1 MRIHGLGWMSL
12 TILTMVVT
20 SYGATL
26 PVRAKTTLAIPD
38 ISEWQGRLSAADV
51 RHLKSKVAFVINR
64 RQYGADYVDP
74 DATNN
79 TDLYVRYGIPFG
91 EYDFSQFTGVK
102 SARLEARDFYA
113 RSNKHARFYVLDFE
127 INTVKHGTTNAAV
140 DAWVAQM
147 RALTN
152 KKLIFYSY
160 ASFATA
166 YANQARQRFNAQWIA
181 AYNSRGPAIPCALW
195 QYTDSARIPGIMT
208 NVDNSKLFSRVHP
221 LSWWTGATS
230 TTPTVAV
237 VTKPVAPVTVV
248 KRAATKPVTVKATR
262 ARAHR
267 VVEQHRQQPVHKVD
281 RSTKRSVRAAQPR
294 RVRVKAVKKSRLT
307 RTTVKATYYHRMPRQ
322 RRVRI
327 RQTTHQYRTVTFNQR
342 ERLHQKLQRGQRI
355 KVDQIGHRANGSWYF
370 RSNHGR
376 YFTANRKVVAE

>member
-51 RHLKSKVAFVINR
+51 RQLKSKVAFVINR

-127 INTVKHGTTNAAV
+127 IDTVKHGTTNAAV

-152 KKLIFYSY
+152 KKLIFIR
-160 ASFATA
+160 TL
-166 YANQARQRFNAQWIA
+166 RLPRPMLI
-181 AYNSRGPAIPCALW
+181 R
-195 QYTDSARIPGIMT
+195 R
-208 NVDNSKLFSRVHP
+208 DNGLTPSGLRPIIH
-221 LSWWTGATS
+221 GA
-230 TTPTVAV
+230 PQF
-237 VTKPVAPVTVV
+237 
-248 KRAATKPVTVKATR
+248 
-262 ARAHR
+262 RAH
-267 VVEQHRQQPVHKVD
+267 
-281 RSTKRSVRAAQPR
+281 SGNI
-294 RVRVKAVKKSRLT
+294 
-307 RTTVKATYYHRMPRQ
+307 
-322 RRVRI
+322 RI
-327 RQTTHQYRTVTFNQR
+327 A
-342 ERLHQKLQRGQRI
+342 RGFL
-355 KVDQIGHRANGSWYF
+355 GL
-370 RSNHGR
+370 
-376 YFTANRKVVAE
+376 